1 MGTFIENYLETQVVV
16 KSMGNFLITATGRPY
31 SDLVLHTT
39 KHERVLDLTTFSY
52 KRPCPDGYNE
62 YCVVD
67 AEPNGIMPPLRPGP
81 EL

>member
-39 KHERVLDLTTFSY
+39 KHERVLGLSTFSY
-52 KRPCPDGYNE
+52 NCHVLTDTTNIGS
-62 YCVVD
+62 
-67 AEPNGIMPPLRPGP
+67 
-81 EL
+81 